1 MSCYTRHLGDLL
13 PANPSWDDRRA
24 LDARIRADLGMA
36 EADCPEVW
44 AAFKAAS
51 GHGRRPGVDGAAR
64 DLGFGREGGE

>member
-13 PANPSWDDRRA
+13 PAKPSWDDRRA

-44 AAFKAAS
+44 AAFKAARD
-51 GHGRRPGVDGAAR
+51 HRRRPGVDFAAR
-64 DLGFGREGGE
+64 GPGREGGE